1 MLVHWV
7 QSAQCTAC
15 QLDGFCEICRDQEEV
30 GVESVWV
37 EIYLQKQELFQTFQ
51 WINIQPTFD
60 RAPAVELLLMH
71 GNLIF
76 SSEIGGKNNESVIV
90 SNMVQ
95 RLSLVSRKK

>member
-30 GVESVWV
+30 GVESVWM
-37 EIYLQKQELFQTFQ
+37 EIYLQNQEFFQTFQ

-60 RAPAVELLLMH
+60 RAPAVELVLMH

-76 SSEIGGKNNESVIV
+76 SSEIGEQIIKSVIV
-90 SNMVQ
+90 SNMVR

>member
-30 GVESVWV
+30 GVESVWM
-37 EIYLQKQELFQTFQ
+37 EIYLQKQEFFQTFQ
-51 WINIQPTFD
+51 WINIQLTFD
-60 RAPAVELLLMH
+60 RAPAVELVLMH

-76 SSEIGGKNNESVIV
+76 SSEIGEQIIKSVIV
-90 SNMVQ
+90 SNMVR

>member
-7 QSAQCTAC
+7 HIAQCTAC

-30 GVESVWV
+30 GVESVWM
-37 EIYLQKQELFQTFQ
+37 EIYLQKQEFFQPFQ

-60 RAPAVELLLMH
+60 RAPAVELVLMH

-76 SSEIGGKNNESVIV
+76 SSEIGGKIIKSVIV